1 MRQGRFDGQTWA
13 LSRTG
18 DHDSDSD
25 GRRGPH
31 GDRSGARDSETDCEK
46 THRTNIKGSTLMFF
60 CFSNHG
66 AMDLHARTTM
76 IGTRTAVAD
85 PMATARTLATVKPTV
100 ILFHRTTNQ
109 TSTLKLF
116 ASSNS

>member
-1 MRQGRFDGQTWA
+1 MGKHGRSRA
-13 LSRTG
+13 LATMIATRTAVA
-18 DHDSDSD
+18 DPMATAAD
-25 GRRGPH
+25 
-31 GDRSGARDSETDCEK
+31 ARDIETDREK
-46 THRTNIKGSTLMFF
+46 THRTNKKGSTLMMFF
-60 CFSNHG
+60 CFSNHDF
-66 AMDLHARTTM
+66 MNPNARTTM